1 MSGSDTPHVA
11 ALVQA
16 LMARAPRME
25 FFQLCRLLELHTPQ
39 RPGFGTLDTPEHDA
53 VRFRP
58 WPKMGFPGSEVA
70 AIELDEEMP
79 HRPPDVRTT
88 FMGLYGVDAA
98 MPSHLI
104 DDIVLRR
111 DGHEP
116 VMAFLDIYHHRTTT
130 LLFRAW
136 RKYRYPVGFEQGGV
150 DERSRDLLA
159 LVGFGLGDKPA
170 QAGLPDSRALAM
182 LGLLNQRT
190 RTAEGIA
197 GVVALAAPGVGVD
210 VEQFHPVWIAVATPA
225 RLTRSASDEGPDISR
240 GLGNG
245 DVLGRRIRCRTK
257 AVRITLHPTSAAQV
271 DALLPGEAS
280 HRDLMAFLRIYI
292 GIKADAVLR
301 MRVSSSLMPKPVLGE
316 SRSRLAWTMLL
327 KPASEQVLDVP
338 LGRYEAFQH
347 TVNTFRPA
355 VDAGSVV

>member
-1 MSGSDTPHVA
+1 MIGSDTPPETS
-11 ALVQA
+11 LLRA
-16 LMARAPRME
+16 LMARAPHME
-25 FFQLCRLLELHTPQ
+25 FFQFCRLLELQTPE
-39 RPGFGTLDTPEHDA
+39 RPRLGTLDTLEHDP

-70 AIELDEEMP
+70 AIEQDEESP

-111 DGHEP
+111 DGHES
-116 VMAFLDIYHHRTTT
+116 VMAFLDMYNHRIVTM
-130 LLFRAW
+130 LYRAW
-136 RKYRYPVGFEQGGV
+136 RKYRYPIGFEQGGV

-170 QAGLPDSRALAM
+170 QTGLPDSRVLAM

-190 RTAEGIA
+190 RTAEGLA
-197 GVVALAAPGVGVD
+197 GVVALAAPGVAVD
-210 VEQFHPVWIAVATPA
+210 VEEFHPVWITVTEPA
-225 RLTRSASDEGPDISR
+225 RLGRSASGEDPDAPR
-240 GLGNG
+240 GLGHG

-271 DALLPGEAS
+271 DALLPGAQS

-301 MRVSSSLMPKPVLGE
+301 MRISSSLMPKPALGE
-316 SRSRLAWTMLL
+316 SRSRLAWTTLL
-327 KPASEQVLDVP
+327 KPAAEQTLDVP
-338 LGRYEAFQH
+338 LGRYEAFQR

-355 VDAGSVV
+355 IDADSVM

>member
-1 MSGSDTPHVA
+1 MSRSDTPHA
-11 ALVQA
+11 TSLLQA
-16 LMARAPRME
+16 LMARAPHME
-25 FFQLCRLLELHTPQ
+25 FFQLCRLLELQAPE
-39 RPGFGTLDTPEHDA
+39 RPRLGTLDTLEHDP

-70 AIELDEEMP
+70 AIEQDEESP

-111 DGHEP
+111 DGHES
-116 VMAFLDIYHHRTTT
+116 VMAFLDIYHHRTVT

-170 QAGLPDSRALAM
+170 QAGLPDSRVLAM

-190 RTAEGIA
+190 RTAEGLA
-197 GVVALAAPGVGVD
+197 GVVTLAAPGVAVV
-210 VEQFHPVWIAVATPA
+210 VEEFHPVWIAVTAPA
-225 RLTRSASDEGPDISR
+225 LLGRRASGEDPDAQR
-240 GLGNG
+240 GLGQG

-257 AVRITLHPTSAAQV
+257 AVRITLHPTSAEQV
-271 DALLPGEAS
+271 DALLPGAKS

-301 MRVSSSLMPKPVLGE
+301 MRVSSSLMPKPALGE
-316 SRSRLAWTMLL
+316 SRSRLAWTTLL
-327 KPASEQVLDVP
+327 KPAAKQILDVP
-338 LGRYEAFQH
+338 LGRYEAFQRPI
-347 TVNTFRPA
+347 NTSRPA
-355 VDAGSVV
+355 VDPDPIV